1 MFTDPVFQLILIIV
15 VFNYL
20 FNLGLGYLNTRYRSS
35 EIPDLLKGVYEEG
48 QYRKQQ
54 EYERVKYKFSLIS
67 GFFSF
72 AVLMAVL
79 LSGGFSFLDLYIR
92 QFTNHPIVMALL
104 FFGIIGFLSD
114 LLSMPFDVYDTFRIE
129 QQFGFNT
136 TSVRTFVIDKLK
148 SWLLAAVFGGLILSL
163 IVYFYTEMGEWF
175 LLLAWSLVTIFSI
188 FINYFYTSLIVPLFN
203 KLTPLKE
210 GDLREEIEKYC
221 SSVGFLLHS
230 IFVIDGSKR
239 SKRANAYFSGFGR
252 NKKVVFYDTLLADHS
267 NDEIVAILAH
277 EIGHYRKKHVV
288 KGLILGMLQT
298 AFLFWILSVFVGNPI
313 LSGAL
318 GSQPGFHMG
327 LLSFALLFSPFSAL
341 IGILVNF
348 LSRMH
353 EYQADYFASVTFK
366 AQSLANALKRLS
378 ANNLSNLTPHPLY
391 VFFRYS
397 HPTLL
402 QRLEAISK
410 VKQEEAPD

>member
-1 MFTDPVFQLILIIV
+1 
-15 VFNYL
+15 
-20 FNLGLGYLNTRYRSS
+20 
-35 EIPDLLKGVYEEG
+35 LKGVYAED

-54 EYERVKYKFSLIS
+54 EFERVKYKFSLIS
-67 GFFSF
+67 GLFSF
-72 AVLMAVL
+72 AVLMSVL

-92 QFTNHPIVMALL
+92 QFTNHPIGMALL

-114 LLSMPFDVYDTFRIE
+114 LLSMPFEVYDTFRIE

-136 TSVRTFVIDKLK
+136 TSVRTYVVDKLK

-163 IVYFYTEMGEWF
+163 IVYFYTEIGEWF
-175 LLLAWSLVTIFSI
+175 LLLAFSLVTAFSI
-188 FINYFYTSLIVPLFN
+188 FVNYFYTTLFVPLFN
-203 KLTPLKE
+203 KLTPLEE
-210 GDLREEIEKYC
+210 GVLKNEIEKYC
-221 SSVGFLLHS
+221 LSVNFRIHS
-230 IFVIDGSKR
+230 ILVIDGSKR
-239 SKRANAYFSGFGR
+239 SKRANAYFSGFGH
-252 NKKVVFYDTLLADHS
+252 NKKVVFYDTLLSDHS
-267 NDEIVAILAH
+267 NDEIIAILAH

-298 AFLFWILSVFVGNPI
+298 AFLFWVLSVFLSTPF

-327 LLSFALLFSPFSAL
+327 LLSFVLLFSPFSAL
-341 IGILVNF
+341 IGILVNYV
-348 LSRMH
+348 SRRH

-402 QRLEAISK
+402 QRLEAISN
-410 VKQEEAPD
+410 VKQEELPN